1 MTTDVFDKRSR
12 YNHQNKKGITM
23 LDQNMK
29 AQLKAYLENLKTD
42 VQLVLTLDDSD
53 TAQKLRNLA
62 EDIASLHSKVSVIED
77 ATASSRAPIM
87 QVINPIKQTAIGFAG
102 LPMGHEFTSLVL
114 ALLHS
119 GGHPMKLDAD
129 IIEQIANLEDEMN
142 FEVFISLSCQNCP
155 DVVQALNMMAAI
167 NPNIK
172 TTMIDGAAFQDEV
185 AERNIMAVPSVYL
198 NGEIFTQGRISLTE
212 ILSKVDTGASQKQA
226 EALNE
231 QAPYEVLVV
240 GGGPAG
246 ASAAVYA
253 ARKGIRTGVVAERFG
268 GQVMD
273 TMSIENFISVKETQ
287 GPKLAAALEE
297 HVKEYDVDIMNEQR
311 ASAVVSAEKTED
323 GYIHVALESGA
334 TLKSRSVILST
345 GARWRE
351 MNVPGEQE
359 YRNKGVAYC
368 PHCDGPLFKG
378 KKVAVVGGG
387 NSGIEA
393 AIDLAGLVEHVTVLE
408 FADTLRADQVLVDKA
423 NSMANIDIIKQA
435 QTTEVIG
442 DGTRVTALN
451 YTDRATGEAQQLELA
466 GIFVQIG
473 LMPNSEFLKES
484 DIALSPRGEIE
495 VNAKGETS
503 VAGIF
508 AAGDVTTV
516 PYKQIII
523 AMGEGSKASLSA
535 FDHLIR
541 TPAPLAEVALSA

>member
-1 MTTDVFDKRSR
+1 
-12 YNHQNKKGITM
+12 M

-29 AQLKAYLENLKTD
+29 TQLKTYLENLKTE
-42 VQLVLTLDDSD
+42 VQLVLSLDDSE
-53 TAQKLRNLA
+53 TAKKLHALA
-62 EDIASLHSKVSVIED
+62 NEIASLHNKVTVIED
-77 ATASSRAPIM
+77 QTASVRKPLM
-87 QVINPIKQTAIGFAG
+87 QVINPIKKTAIGFAG

-119 GGHPMKLDAD
+119 GGHPMKIEAD
-129 IIEQIANLEDEMN
+129 LIEQIANLEDGMN

-172 TTMIDGAAFQDEV
+172 TTMIDGAAFQNEV

-198 NGEIFTQGRISLTE
+198 NGELFTQGRISLTE
-212 ILSKVDTGASQKQA
+212 ILSKVDTGAAKKQA
-226 EALNE
+226 VALNE
-231 QAPYEVLVV
+231 KEPYQVLVV

-246 ASAAVYA
+246 ASAAIYA

-273 TMSIENFISVKETQ
+273 TMGIENFISVKETQ

-297 HVKEYDVDIMNEQR
+297 HVKEYNVEIINEQR
-311 ASAVVSAEKTED
+311 ASGLVSAEKTED
-323 GYIHVALESGA
+323 GYIHVQLESGA
-334 TLKSRSVILST
+334 TLKTRSVILST

-351 MNVPGEQE
+351 MNVPGEQQ

-378 KKVAVVGGG
+378 KKVAVIGGG

-393 AIDLAGLVEHVTVLE
+393 AIDLAGIVDHVTVLE

-423 NSMANIDIIKQA
+423 NSLANIEIIKQA

-451 YTDRATGEAQQLELA
+451 YVDRATGDAKQVELA

-473 LMPNSEFLKES
+473 LMPNSDFLKGS
-484 DIALSPRGEIE
+484 GVALSARGEIE
-495 VNAKGETS
+495 VNVKGETS
-503 VAGIF
+503 VAGVF

-541 TPAPLAEVALSA
+541 TPAPTEKEQVLA

>member
-1 MTTDVFDKRSR
+1 
-12 YNHQNKKGITM
+12 M
-23 LDQNMK
+23 LEQQMK
-29 AQLKAYLENLKTD
+29 TQLEAYLQNLKSD
-42 VQLVLTLDDSD
+42 VNLVLSLDDSE
-53 TAQKLRNLA
+53 TGSKLRDLA
-62 EDIASLHSKVSVIED
+62 SDIASLNNKVKVID
-77 ATASSRAPIM
+77 DPSASARKPIM
-87 QVINPIKQTAIGFAG
+87 RVVNPTKQTSLGFAG

-119 GGHPMKLDAD
+119 GGHPMKLEPEV
-129 IIEQIANLEDEMN
+129 IEQIANLEGEMN

-167 NPNIK
+167 NPNI
-172 TTMIDGAAFQDEV
+172 TMTMIDGAAFQDEV

-198 NGEIFTQGRISLTE
+198 NGEIFTQGRISLNE
-212 ILSKVDTGASQKQA
+212 ILQKVDTGASKKQA
-226 EALNE
+226 EALSKKE
-231 QAPYEVLVV
+231 PYEVLVV

-246 ASAAVYA
+246 ASAAIYA

-273 TMSIENFISVKETQ
+273 TMAIENFISVKETQ

-297 HVKEYDVDIMNEQR
+297 HVKEYDVDIMSEQK
-311 ASAVVSAEKTED
+311 ADSVVRAEKTDD
-323 GYIHVALESGA
+323 GYIHVELESGA

-378 KKVAVVGGG
+378 KKVAVIGGG

-393 AIDLAGLVEHVTVLE
+393 AIDLAGLVKHVTVLE
-408 FADTLRADQVLVDKA
+408 FADTLRADQVLIDKA
-423 NSMANIDIIKQA
+423 NSMGNIDIIKQA

-451 YTDRATGEAQQLELA
+451 YTDRASGEAKQIELA

-473 LMPNSEFLKES
+473 LVPNSEFLKDS
-484 DIALSPRGEIE
+484 GIALSDRGEIE

-541 TPAPLAEVALSA
+541 TPVPSTQAVA

>member
-1 MTTDVFDKRSR
+1 
-12 YNHQNKKGITM
+12 M

-29 AQLKAYLENLKTD
+29 AQLKAYLENLKTE
-42 VQLVLTLDDSD
+42 VQLVVSLDESE
-53 TAQKLRNLA
+53 TAKKLHDLA
-62 EDIASLHSKVSVIED
+62 NDIASLHDKITVIED
-77 ATASSRAPIM
+77 SSASARKPIM
-87 QVINPIKQTAIGFAG
+87 QVVNPTKNTAIGFAG

-119 GGHPMKLDAD
+119 GGHPMKIDAEV
-129 IIEQIANLEDEMN
+129 IEQVRNLEGEFN

-172 TTMIDGAAFQDEV
+172 ATMIDGGAFQAEV

-198 NGEIFTQGRISLTE
+198 NGEVFTQGRITLTE
-212 ILSKVDTGASQKQA
+212 ILSKVDTGAAKKQA
-226 EALNE
+226 AALNE
-231 QAPYEVLVV
+231 KEPYEVLVV

-246 ASAAVYA
+246 ASAAIYA

-273 TMSIENFISVKETQ
+273 TMAIENFISVKETQ

-311 ASAVVSAEKTED
+311 AGAVVAAEKTED
-323 GYIHVALESGA
+323 GYIHVELESGA
-334 TLKSRSVILST
+334 ILKSRSVILST
-345 GARWRE
+345 GARWRK
-351 MNVPGEQE
+351 MNVPGEEQ
-359 YRNKGVAYC
+359 YSNKGVAYC

-378 KKVAVVGGG
+378 KKVAVIGGG

-408 FADTLRADQVLVDKA
+408 FADTLRADQVLVNKA
-423 NSMANIDIIKQA
+423 NSLANVTIIKSA

-451 YTDRATGEAQQLELA
+451 YVDRVSGEESQVELA

-473 LMPNSEFLKES
+473 LVPNSDFLKGS
-484 DIALSPRGEIE
+484 GVALSPRGEIE

-503 VAGIF
+503 LPGVF

-541 TPAPLAEVALSA
+541 TPAPVAKIAEVA

>member
-1 MTTDVFDKRSR
+1 
-12 YNHQNKKGITM
+12 M

-29 AQLKAYLENLKTD
+29 TQLKTYLDNLKSD
-42 VQLVLTLDDSD
+42 VHLVLSLDDSD
-53 TAQKLRNLA
+53 TAQKLHALA
-62 EDIASLHSKVSVIED
+62 KDIASLNDKVKVIED
-77 ATASSRAPIM
+77 NNASQRKPIM
-87 QVINPIKQTAIGFAG
+87 QVVNPTKQTALGFAG

-119 GGHPMKLDAD
+119 GGHPMKLEPEV
-129 IIEQIANLEDEMN
+129 IEQIANLDKEMN

-185 AERNIMAVPSVYL
+185 TERNIMAVPSVYL
-198 NGEIFTQGRISLTE
+198 NGEVFTQGRISLAE
-212 ILSKVDTGASQKQA
+212 ILKKVDSNA
-226 EALNE
+226 EAKQTAVLNE
-231 QAPYEVLVV
+231 KAPYEVLVV

-246 ASAAVYA
+246 ASAAIYA

-273 TMSIENFISVKETQ
+273 TMGIENFISVQETQ
-287 GPKLAAALEE
+287 GPKLAMALEE
-297 HVKEYDVDIMNEQR
+297 HVKQYNVDIMSEQKAANIIR
-311 ASAVVSAEKTED
+311 AEKTQD
-323 GYIHVALESGA
+323 GYIHVELDSGA

-378 KKVAVVGGG
+378 KKVAVIGGG

-393 AIDLAGLVEHVTVLE
+393 AIDLAGIVEHVTVLE
-408 FADTLRADQVLVDKA
+408 FADTLRADKVLVDKA
-423 NSMANIDIIKQA
+423 NSMSNITIIKQA
-435 QTTEVIG
+435 QSTEVIG

-451 YTDRATGEAQQLELA
+451 YTDRVTGDAKQIELA

-473 LMPNSEFLKES
+473 LVPNSEFLKDS
-484 DIALSPRGEIE
+484 GVALSARGEIE
-495 VNAKGETS
+495 VSAKGETS

-523 AMGEGSKASLSA
+523 AMGEGSKASLGA
-535 FDHLIR
+535 FDYLIR
-541 TPAPLAEVALSA
+541 N